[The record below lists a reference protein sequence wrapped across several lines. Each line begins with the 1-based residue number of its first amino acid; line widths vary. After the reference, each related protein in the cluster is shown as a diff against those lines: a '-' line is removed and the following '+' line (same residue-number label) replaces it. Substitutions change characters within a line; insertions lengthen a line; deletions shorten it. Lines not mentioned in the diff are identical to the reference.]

1 MPQAWGFS
9 FLSYLVQSCILLM
22 RNCKVSSI
30 PLKRQH
36 NLYGEIH
43 LRTLPSNIS
52 LLVWTPSWGIF
63 TSSCLLQ
70 SLWINY
76 LSPLPLLCF
85 TFPFPLFWGN
95 PCLPTK
101 PCINFLTIGCV
112 HHFQFPYSMHSFCLF
127 FFQLTLFIWFSLSLS
142 LVLTFPF
149 YNSHFFSPVVLRPP
163 SFPCYHFPFLQL
175 SLFSPVVLRPP
186 SLPDQTVHQSPP
198 NRMCPSPPTPHFPL
212 RGLIISGRLQKCQG
226 YRKHEEEYLSTFR
239 QFSFVMA
246 QLFPDDSFEQW
257 TVSKCIHDLA
267 NIIHI

>member
-1 MPQAWGFS
+1 MSRQEITRKWLKWINVIHCEYKYLMPQAWGFS

-76 LSPLPLLCF
+76 ISPLPLLCF
-85 TFPFPLFWGN
+85 TFPLFWGN

-101 PCINFLTIGCV
+101 PCINFLTIGCL
-112 HHFQFPYSMHSFCLF
+112 HHFQFPIQCAHCIVSLLF
-127 FFQLTLFIWFSLSLS
+127 FQFTLLIWFSLSLS

-149 YNSHFFSPVVLRPP
+149 YNFNFFLP
-163 SFPCYHFPFLQL
+163 
-175 SLFSPVVLRPP
+175 LF
-186 SLPDQTVHQSPP
+186 
-198 NRMCPSPPTPHFPL
+198 
-212 RGLIISGRLQKCQG
+212 
-226 YRKHEEEYLSTFR
+226 
-239 QFSFVMA
+239 
-246 QLFPDDSFEQW
+246 
-257 TVSKCIHDLA
+257 
-267 NIIHI
+267 